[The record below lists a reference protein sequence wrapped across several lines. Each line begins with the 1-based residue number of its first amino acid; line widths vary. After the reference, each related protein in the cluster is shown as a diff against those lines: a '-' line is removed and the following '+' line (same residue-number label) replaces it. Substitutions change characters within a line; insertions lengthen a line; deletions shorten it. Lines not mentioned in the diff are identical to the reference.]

1 MIFSQEILTQKD
13 MEQLLLSAF
22 LGENELVEKLTYAI
36 IVDEVGTKTKF
47 GELAGWVSK
56 DSLGDSFQ
64 TRHSDSVVPYIQ
76 ELESRILFKGV

>member
-1 MIFSQEILTQKD
+1 
-13 MEQLLLSAF
+13 LLSAF

-56 DSLGDSFQ
+56 DSLGDSF
-64 TRHSDSVVPYIQ
+64 
-76 ELESRILFKGV
+76 